1 MQGYASGDIQT
12 FYIYF
17 SQIGHG
23 TYKNVLV
30 GNSDYFIR
38 HFIVIGIYRGRYIG
52 QKCADR
58 FTVRNAYIIL
68 PGALWRFGNFVQ
80 IYSFPTVYVPT
91 SLILLWLL

>member
-23 TYKNVLV
+23 PYKNVLV

-68 PGALWRFGNFVQ
+68 
-80 IYSFPTVYVPT
+80 SFPDANLSFLPGCNTDR
-91 SLILLWLL
+91 